1 MDYVTSPAQVVSADD
16 YRLSTN
22 ILPEDV
28 ASDAVF
34 NTLLAEAQDTI
45 TQATGHVLAA
55 CQVAFHV
62 DLGDW
67 QRWWVPVL
75 PVASIQA
82 VEVAPIGGALAAVDF
97 ADLQLVRGGDR
108 PQVHV
113 PSDWAGR
120 DNDAALMR
128 IVLNVGHSAPP
139 PRLLRAIKMLA
150 RDWHEAQIAVEE
162 AAQVPTP
169 MGVMRLIR
177 QSRYKR
183 PVAFEAE

>member
-1 MDYVTSPAQVVSADD
+1 MEYVTAPAQVVSADD

-34 NTLLAEAQDTI
+34 DALLEEAQDTI

-75 PVASIQA
+75 PVVSIAA
-82 VEVAPIGGALAAVDF
+82 VEVGAEGGDLAAVDF
-97 ADLQLVRGGDR
+97 SDLQLLRAADQ
-108 PQVHV
+108 PQLFV
-113 PSDWAGR
+113 PDDWAGR
-120 DNDAALMR
+120 ADDAHLMR
-128 IVLNVGHSAPP
+128 VVLNVGHAAPP

-150 RDWHEAQIAVEE
+150 KEWHEAQIAIDDMPELRV
-162 AAQVPTP
+162 P

-183 PVAFEAE
+183 PFEFAAS